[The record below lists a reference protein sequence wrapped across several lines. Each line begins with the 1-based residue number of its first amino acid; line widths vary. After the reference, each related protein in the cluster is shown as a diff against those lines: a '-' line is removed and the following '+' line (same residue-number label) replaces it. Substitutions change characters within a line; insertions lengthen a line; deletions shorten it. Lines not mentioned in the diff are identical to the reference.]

1 LVPYNVADL
10 LATVGALQL
19 LPQNGSRVTRLEA
32 LSHVIASLAPGQTP
46 HISSG
51 KLRAICAH
59 EALQD
64 LAHYEDPAENQ
75 FAEEFTFFGG
85 SYLVIPGIAQSAE
98 YMLSNLCKAMFL
110 DPSETLPGEFRARS
124 FQVVSSALHAVDTV
138 ADKAGIRR
146 GTPPASDRYQPI
158 YIPDATTLK
167 KLKESV
173 SFGSEEFN
181 SLLNSKKLSP
191 NALNPLICKAGEI
204 NLQDYSVEDGPLLW
218 KPFVEC
224 DGRLILA
231 IPGMV
236 VSAIRQE
243 LLRLATEADV
253 RAELAGLYRKVVW
266 QDVLHSLS
274 YTRNMP
280 VSGPPVSPLRVQN
293 SSEGFFSLDHDK
305 VMYCLLVTDPLTR
318 PNDSDPFGVRTSD
331 TLEKS
336 INDRISEIERSIFS
350 ATPAPNDVLIVVAF
364 QGLGGG
370 AAFGLRETPCN
381 SHCIPLSAEAL
392 RTISLVEGG
401 DPLALFNFAR
411 ARDTVRERTKITTT
425 NILDEFY
432 LFRKN
437 EYSFYFSDQALPDFI
452 WIPPGDSLLLQLEV
466 ARQRD
471 FHASTTIDGATVE
484 VTSLHSSASIPIY
497 SPVADLGER
506 VRLVVEGLPIP
517 VWITGP
523 EKASDNEEHHHYALF
538 ADAVSFW
545 IWQFTPFLSGPLSFL
560 KSKRPLEI
568 RLNLPS
574 NEDWRN
580 QSERKSALPRGPV
593 EAIAKSDENRVEV
606 TVNAEMLPLLQT
618 ADNTGERELMATIIK
633 ALSGLIQES
642 KRTILSPE
650 AMDKALAAIAPVGLK
665 KMLLLFDSAK
675 TPEIDARG
683 LPRFRLLQKVW
694 VNDLLDRVGKF
705 LASNGGPNVGEIDPS
720 RRTLILNQVAAHCFA
735 EMESLAASLSP
746 KGVLHFVVAH
756 SESVHREQ
764 ALNRLTIPTRLQ
776 CFQSDPEMIEQLGKK
791 IPELANVGLA
801 SRLLV
806 EYFAA
811 QPPRGL
817 RPISLDVY
825 DELRAWA
832 YHCINYAMLSDAI
845 HTGIQEHRLSMLP
858 SQRLGIDG
866 SVWQSAMSGHLRA
879 FALDQ
884 IGAAPENFKR
894 QWEPDNQKIR
904 DEDLRAHLDAATAAE
919 FGTPLSELL
928 ELMEFAIYFG
938 QEHSPGTTRLPI
950 GSFVEKACHETHR
963 NEQSIRAALDI
974 LTIGPRQAFWAPPA
988 GYTKQDLYPW
998 RYNRPM
1004 SYMRRPFLVRSDPDA
1019 TDVTWGIR
1027 HVRAAQRFLADQC
1040 ISGKLQAKTQA
1051 MRSFMN
1057 QRRDEQGERFN
1068 RKVFTFFEGC
1078 QQLALKN
1085 QVKKVGSLRELQDH
1099 LGDIDV
1105 LIGDNQRNR
1114 VLVIECKDLSA
1125 ARTPYEMANEFNE
1138 LFIGRAGKKSIVAKH
1153 QARNIWVKENLDAVL
1168 EFLKLNPTGAWKL
1181 IPLIVVDQPLPASY
1195 IRESPIQVL
1204 SFEEIRRFWPE
1215 LRRV

>member
-1 LVPYNVADL
+1 
-10 LATVGALQL
+10 
-19 LPQNGSRVTRLEA
+19 
-32 LSHVIASLAPGQTP
+32 
-46 HISSG
+46 
-51 KLRAICAH
+51 
-59 EALQD
+59 
-64 LAHYEDPAENQ
+64 
-75 FAEEFTFFGG
+75 
-85 SYLVIPGIAQSAE
+85 
-98 YMLSNLCKAMFL
+98 
-110 DPSETLPGEFRARS
+110 
-124 FQVVSSALHAVDTV
+124 
-138 ADKAGIRR
+138 
-146 GTPPASDRYQPI
+146 
-158 YIPDATTLK
+158 
-167 KLKESV
+167 
-173 SFGSEEFN
+173 
-181 SLLNSKKLSP
+181 
-191 NALNPLICKAGEI
+191 
-204 NLQDYSVEDGPLLW
+204 
-218 KPFVEC
+218 
-224 DGRLILA
+224 
-231 IPGMV
+231 
-236 VSAIRQE
+236 
-243 LLRLATEADV
+243 
-253 RAELAGLYRKVVW
+253 
-266 QDVLHSLS
+266 
-274 YTRNMP
+274 
-280 VSGPPVSPLRVQN
+280 
-293 SSEGFFSLDHDK
+293 
-305 VMYCLLVTDPLTR
+305 
-318 PNDSDPFGVRTSD
+318 
-331 TLEKS
+331 
-336 INDRISEIERSIFS
+336 
-350 ATPAPNDVLIVVAF
+350 
-364 QGLGGG
+364 
-370 AAFGLRETPCN
+370 
-381 SHCIPLSAEAL
+381 
-392 RTISLVEGG
+392 
-401 DPLALFNFAR
+401 
-411 ARDTVRERTKITTT
+411 
-425 NILDEFY
+425 
-432 LFRKN
+432 
-437 EYSFYFSDQALPDFI
+437 
-452 WIPPGDSLLLQLEV
+452 
-466 ARQRD
+466 
-471 FHASTTIDGATVE
+471 
-484 VTSLHSSASIPIY
+484 
-497 SPVADLGER
+497 
-506 VRLVVEGLPIP
+506 
-517 VWITGP
+517 
-523 EKASDNEEHHHYALF
+523 
-538 ADAVSFW
+538 
-545 IWQFTPFLSGPLSFL
+545 
-560 KSKRPLEI
+560 
-568 RLNLPS
+568 
-574 NEDWRN
+574 
-580 QSERKSALPRGPV
+580 
-593 EAIAKSDENRVEV
+593 
-606 TVNAEMLPLLQT
+606 
-618 ADNTGERELMATIIK
+618 
-633 ALSGLIQES
+633 
-642 KRTILSPE
+642 
-650 AMDKALAAIAPVGLK
+650 
-665 KMLLLFDSAK
+665 
-675 TPEIDARG
+675 
-683 LPRFRLLQKVW
+683 
-694 VNDLLDRVGKF
+694 
-705 LASNGGPNVGEIDPS
+705 
-720 RRTLILNQVAAHCFA
+720 
-735 EMESLAASLSP
+735 
-746 KGVLHFVVAH
+746 
-756 SESVHREQ
+756 
-764 ALNRLTIPTRLQ
+764 
-776 CFQSDPEMIEQLGKK
+776 MIEQLGKK

-974 LTIGPRQAFWAPPA
+974 LTIGPRRSFWAPPA

-1004 SYMRRPFLVRSDPDA
+1004 SYMRRPFLVRSDQDA

-1078 QQLALKN
+1078 QQLAVKN

-1138 LFIGRAGKKSIVAKH
+1138 LFIGRPGKKSIVAKH

-1168 EFLKLNPTGAWKL
+1168 EFLKLNPTGGWKV